1 MTASSG
7 AASPSALPAL
17 PRVTHLVLFWRAR
30 TLGLVQ
36 CRIEHGTIASQSHA
50 DNGNVVVSITVSGR
64 FGRCA

>member
-7 AASPSALPAL
+7 AASPSARHTL

-36 CRIEHGTIASQSHA
+36 GRIEHGTVASQNHP
-50 DNGNVVVSITVSGR
+50 DNDKVVVSITVSGR
-64 FGRCA
+64 YGRCA